1 MDIGA
6 RAYQNGLQ
14 IKRMGMDSGPI
25 CHRIYRKV
33 AILVCAGGSLF
44 VANGCDATV
53 RATVL
58 DGFNA
63 LTNTL
68 VDAFFQ
74 NVAANQTD
82 GTVTT
87 GT

>member
-1 MDIGA
+1 
-6 RAYQNGLQ
+6 
-14 IKRMGMDSGPI
+14 MDSGPI
-25 CHRIYRKV
+25 SHRILRKV
-33 AILVCAGGSLF
+33 AILVCAGGTLF
-44 VANGCDATV
+44 VASGCDPTV
-53 RATVL
+53 RSTVL

-74 NVAANQTD
+74 NIIANSEDT
-82 GTVTT
+82 GGVTT